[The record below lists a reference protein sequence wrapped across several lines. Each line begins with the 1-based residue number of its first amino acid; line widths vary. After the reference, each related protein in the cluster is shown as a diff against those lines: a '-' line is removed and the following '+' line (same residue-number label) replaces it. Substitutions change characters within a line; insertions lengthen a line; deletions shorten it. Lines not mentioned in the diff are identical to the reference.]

1 MSRDLKE
8 MKESVSWTTQG
19 KGYQAQVM
27 NGKASEETRLFIKQE
42 EVRFVWG
49 GLNDTEGTREGGQ
62 RVIER

>member
-1 MSRDLKE
+1 

-62 RVIER
+62 RVMER